1 MNKTLEILDKQ
12 LVFDIISP
20 INKSTKCIELKN
32 ENTKFSFLFKIKTSA
47 RQRYIVKPNYGIIL
61 PGKVFS
67 VSITCTNLSYEDAL
81 KPVED
86 KFVIYALMCPPS
98 ITTRTQID
106 EYIQQNKQTCLKFNI
121 ISTVRFDPTWAE
133 IRPSSFP
140 SLASNKKTEMMNMSD
155 EHLTLKSD
163 LFESA
168 ISGSF
173 EKYPSMI
180 SGEIQNQSNQK
191 STEPTIKFSD
201 KFDASNVKKADNQDQ
216 SDYSK
221 EINLKSNIGVPKTL
235 NDEFFSKANK
245 MKFSG
250 DLKHK
255 YEIKENESNESKIE
269 EKKPKVKI
277 EPGDSHLFFHIW
289 ELLLV
294 FILGTIFGAF
304 LNGK

>member
-12 LVFDIISP
+12 LVFDIVP
-20 INKSTKCIELKN
+20 HINKSTKCIELKN

-47 RQRYIVKPNYGIIL
+47 RQRYIVKPNYGIVL
-61 PGKVFS
+61 PGKVFPI
-67 VSITCTNLSYEDAL
+67 SITCTILLYEDTF
-81 KPVED
+81 KHIED
-86 KFVIYALMCPPS
+86 KFVIYALICPPS

-106 EYIQQNKQTCLKFNI
+106 EHIQQNKQACLKFNI
-121 ISTVRFDPTWAE
+121 ISTVRFDPSWAE

-140 SLASNKKTEMMNMSD
+140 SFASNKKTETMQMSD
-155 EHLTLKSD
+155 ERLTLKSG

-191 STEPTIKFSD
+191 STVPTIKFSD
-201 KFDASNVKKADNQDQ
+201 KFDASNVKKAVNQDQ
-216 SDYSK
+216 SDFSK
-221 EINLKSNIGVPKTL
+221 EINLKSNMGDSKTL

-245 MKFSG
+245 MISLG

-255 YEIKENESNESKIE
+255 YEIQENQSNKSKIE
-269 EKKPKVKI
+269 EKKPNTKI
-277 EPGDSHLFFHIW
+277 DSDDSRLFFHVW